1 MNNYYIVYFVLK
13 RIDLDNVFNGVSVRE
28 NIIVVFFDNI
38 IVFLVRVD

>member
-13 RIDLDNVFNGVSVRE
+13 RIDLDNVFNGGSVRE